1 MDGTTLRDRVR
12 SLVAGDP
19 FWLVE
24 TPTPFDFDRVPA
36 QLQDHAARVEWRQFA
51 ARGGFAFSEVR
62 EDDIDIWVAQ
72 VVTDGDPQATY
83 GALQTLASSLTSAV
97 IRDGAGVGDYAV
109 GDNGRRVEIQ
119 QPTGAAYQVLRLT
132 LPCDYVLTV

>member
-1 MDGTTLRDRVR
+1 MDGFTLRDRVR

-19 FWLVE
+19 FYLVE
-24 TPTPFDFDRVPA
+24 TQTPFGFDQAAAQVTDDRV
-36 QLQDHAARVEWRQFA
+36 RVEWRQFGV
-51 ARGGFAFSEVR
+51 RGGFAYSEVR
-62 EDDIDIWVAQ
+62 EDDIDIWVAR
-72 VVTDGDPQATY
+72 VITDGDPQATY
-83 GALQTLASSLTSAV
+83 GALQTLATSLTSAV